1 MNESTVTKNK
11 LWTRDFTIITLGSII
26 SMLGNAVSGFAI
38 GLVVLDYTNST
49 FLYALFMVVYNF
61 PKIVIPLFAGPYLDR
76 FSRKRVIYSLD
87 FLSSVIY
94 MGVFFFIKSGNF
106 NYGILL
112 SVCLLI
118 GMIDGIYT
126 VAYESLYPN
135 LISEGNF
142 SKAYSISSMIYPLS
156 AFMVPVASF
165 VYNSMGTS
173 EYLFLFN
180 AVSFFIAACFEVG
193 IKYKETHM
201 EDGNKKGFNFKAY
214 RDDFKEG
221 LSYIWA
227 EKGLLIITI
236 YFCLT
241 MFSGSAIQTVG
252 LPFFKNNADLFSY
265 IAIDA
270 VTLYTIIGGLGVI
283 GRLIGGIIHYKF
295 KYPVNMKF
303 AIAISVYLLI
313 AIIEGVQ
320 LFFPI
325 SIMMICF
332 FATGIM
338 GVTSYNIRISAT
350 QSYIPDDKRGRF
362 NGIFNMIC
370 AAGGILGQLLAGGMA
385 EFISERSVTVVFSIF
400 NVLAVVFVMYRGRE
414 HVKKIYNR
422 MV

>member
-38 GLVVLDYTNST
+38 GLLVLDYTNST

-173 EYLFLFN
+173 EY
-180 AVSFFIAACFEVG
+180 C
-193 IKYKETHM
+193 IK
-201 EDGNKKGFNFKAY
+201 
-214 RDDFKEG
+214 
-221 LSYIWA
+221 
-227 EKGLLIITI
+227 
-236 YFCLT
+236 
-241 MFSGSAIQTVG
+241 
-252 LPFFKNNADLFSY
+252 
-265 IAIDA
+265 
-270 VTLYTIIGGLGVI
+270 
-283 GRLIGGIIHYKF
+283 
-295 KYPVNMKF
+295 
-303 AIAISVYLLI
+303 
-313 AIIEGVQ
+313 
-320 LFFPI
+320 
-325 SIMMICF
+325 
-332 FATGIM
+332 
-338 GVTSYNIRISAT
+338 
-350 QSYIPDDKRGRF
+350 
-362 NGIFNMIC
+362 
-370 AAGGILGQLLAGGMA
+370 
-385 EFISERSVTVVFSIF
+385 
-400 NVLAVVFVMYRGRE
+400 
-414 HVKKIYNR
+414 
-422 MV
+422 